1 MFSLLYNGAI
11 LLFALCFLPKLL
23 WQRMRHGKY
32 KESLGARLGLKMP
45 QFFPREGELVFW
57 IHAIS
62 MGETR
67 AVIPLYR
74 LMRQTYPNAA
84 ILISST
90 TETGHAE
97 AKRSMPDARA
107 HFFLPLDLSWIMR
120 RLIKRLR
127 PHALILCESDF
138 WYHLIAIAKEQHAH
152 VCLINGK
159 VSERS
164 CSRFQKIPFFTRR
177 LFQNIDYFCLQS
189 ERHLQR
195 FSLLGIP
202 SEKLLV
208 TGNIKLDVV
217 PKKMTAEEK
226 EQFCQTLGITTGDR
240 ILVIGS
246 THDPE
251 EEWLLAM
258 LDTLWKKIPR
268 LKVLLVPRHP
278 ERFGDVAQKIAQKG
292 ISYGQ
297 FSQKSCKEKPL
308 ILIDAMGLLNQ
319 CYQLADVAIV
329 GGSYVAHVGGHN
341 VFEPVLFGVPVLF
354 GPHMHS
360 QLDLQELVING
371 KAGLQVSLEELPD
384 AILSLLEN
392 PEKHAAMRTHCLSLA
407 QSVPGATQRTF
418 GAIQQ
423 FLSST
428 RLCTIL

>member
-23 WQRMRHGKY
+23 WQRVRHGKY

-45 QFFPREGELVFW
+45 QFTPSEGEQVFW

-67 AVIPLYR
+67 AIIPLYR
-74 LMRQTYPNAA
+74 LMRQTYPKAA

-97 AKRSMPDARA
+97 AKKCMPDAKA
-107 HFFLPLDLSWIMR
+107 HFFLPLDLSWIIR
-120 RLIKRLR
+120 RLMKRLR

-138 WYHLIAIAKEQHAH
+138 WYHLIAIAKEQGAS
-152 VCLINGK
+152 VCLVNGK

-177 LFQNIDYFCLQS
+177 LFQNIDCFCVQS
-189 ERHLQR
+189 ERHLHR

-202 SEKLLV
+202 SEKLFV

-217 PKKMTAEEK
+217 PKKMSAEEK
-226 EQFCQTLGITTGDR
+226 ELFCHALGIAAEDR
-240 ILVIGS
+240 VLVIGS

-251 EEWLLAM
+251 EEWLLSI
-258 LDTLWKKIPR
+258 LEPLWKKIPR

-278 ERFGDVAQKIAQKG
+278 ERFNSVAQKIAQKG

-297 FSQKSCKEKPL
+297 FSQKNGKDKPL

-319 CYQLADVAIV
+319 CYQLAEVAIV

-360 QLDLQELVING
+360 QLDLQELVLNG
-371 KAGLQVSLEELPD
+371 KAGLQANIQELSD
-384 AILSLLEN
+384 ALLSLLEN
-392 PEKHAAMRTHCLSLA
+392 PEKQAEMRTHCLSLA

-418 GAIQQ
+418 SAIQH
-423 FLSST
+423 FLGS
-428 RLCTIL
+428 